1 MAHIAEIA
9 MAGGE
14 LMRRDPHRGLE
25 PKSGLRSPEQELDI
39 DRGLDL
45 MRIAPSA
52 DPVDDVSSMRKL
64 DGGKK

>member
-1 MAHIAEIA
+1 
-9 MAGGE
+9 
-14 LMRRDPHRGLE
+14 MRRDPHRGLE